1 MGVVYLELKRRIK
14 LKDEKFGVVVFD
26 TETEKVF
33 VTNQVGKE
41 IINKIKEGKSIDQ
54 IIEELSNEYEGEK
67 EQIRNDVYEF
77 IDQLKKMDLL
87 KE

>member
-1 MGVVYLELKRRIK
+1 MELKRRIK